1 MKCFASVC
9 ITHLEMGFELAQ
21 SDFRTQLVSTK
32 QCFLPEW
39 KCLLRTGDRREQAL
53 PPLMHVHTLR
63 KAHRKWL
70 QRRPANSSS
79 IRLSSSVLPYTAL
92 SLSSCSCR
100 NSHTAALQ
108 SQGCFSGTSE
118 IRCMYVD
125 TGPTQ
130 WFATLAVHQI
140 HLDSF

>member
-1 MKCFASVC
+1 MLHQRLYNY
-9 ITHLEMGFELAQ
+9 HLEMGFELAQ

-32 QCFLPEW
+32 LCFLPEW
-39 KCLLRTGDRREQAL
+39 KCFLRTGDRRGQAS

-70 QRRPANSSS
+70 QRSPASSSS
-79 IRLSSSVLPYTAL
+79 IMLSSSVLPYTAL
-92 SLSSCSCR
+92 SLSNRSCR
-100 NSHTAALQ
+100 NSHTAAFQ

-130 WFATLAVHQI
+130 WFATLAGRQI
-140 HLDSF
+140 HLESF